1 MIIFEDQITF
11 NMKKSIF
18 TVSACIGLLA
28 VATSFSSAE
37 IENNKNGA
45 ELSDTA
51 PKTQTYKIRYGLLS
65 KSGTKILSGNYD
77 VGSFLAENM
86 ATGEVY
92 DTYYSG
98 GFQSVPQYYDGL
110 PAGTY
115 TFSAMQG
122 QGGWVGYGTVV
133 ATVSDAQVDSD
144 GYITVYIPIIWEE

>member
-1 MIIFEDQITF
+1 
-11 NMKKSIF
+11 MKKSIF
-18 TVSACIGLLA
+18 TVSACLGLLA
-28 VATSFSSAE
+28 VTTSFSSVSVHE
-37 IENNKNGA
+37 INKNTSGI
-45 ELSDTA
+45 SDQT
-51 PKTQTYKIRYGLLS
+51 PKAQTYKIRYGLLS

-86 ATGEVY
+86 STGEVY

-98 GFQSVPQYYDGL
+98 GFQTVPQYYDGL

-133 ATVSDAQVDSD
+133 ATVSDAHVDSD
-144 GYITVYIPIIWEE
+144 GYITIYIPIIWEE

>member
-1 MIIFEDQITF
+1 
-11 NMKKSIF
+11 MKKSIF
-18 TVSACIGLLA
+18 TVSAFIGLLA

-37 IENNKNGA
+37 IVDNNKNGA

-65 KSGTKILSGNYD
+65 KNGTKILSGNYD

>member
-1 MIIFEDQITF
+1 
-11 NMKKSIF
+11 MKKSIF
-18 TVSACIGLLA
+18 TVSALIGLLT
-28 VATSFSSAE
+28 VTMSFSSPELAE
-37 IENNKNGA
+37 HKKNGS
-45 ELSDTA
+45 EISDNT
-51 PKTQTYKIRYGLLS
+51 PKNQTFKIRYGLLS

-77 VGSFLAENM
+77 VGSFVAENM

-115 TFSAMQG
+115 TFSAMEG

-133 ATVSDAQVDSD
+133 ATVSDALVDSD

>member
-1 MIIFEDQITF
+1 MNTKLLF

-18 TVSACIGLLA
+18 TVSAFIGLLA
-28 VATSFSSAE
+28 VTTSFASKE
-37 IENNKNGA
+37 ITETHKGCS
-45 ELSDTA
+45 EITDKT
-51 PKTQTYKIRYGLLS
+51 PTTQTYKIRYGLLS
-65 KSGTKILSGNYD
+65 KNGTKILSGNYD

-92 DTYYSG
+92 DTYYGG

-133 ATVSDAQVDSD
+133 ATVSDAQVDAE

>member
-1 MIIFEDQITF
+1 MDIKLLF

-18 TVSACIGLLA
+18 TVSAFIGLLT
-28 VATSFSSAE
+28 VTTSFSSGE
-37 IENNKNGA
+37 TVEVNVTRP
-45 ELSDTA
+45 EVSDKT
-51 PKTQTYKIRYGLLS
+51 PKAQTYKIRYGLLS

-77 VGSFLAENM
+77 VGSFVAENI

-144 GYITVYIPIIWEE
+144 GYITVYIPIVWEE